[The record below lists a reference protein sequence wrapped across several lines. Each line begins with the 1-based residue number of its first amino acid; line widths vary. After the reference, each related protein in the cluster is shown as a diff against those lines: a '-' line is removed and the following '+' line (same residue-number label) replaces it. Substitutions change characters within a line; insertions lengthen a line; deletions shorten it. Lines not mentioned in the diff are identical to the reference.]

1 MSIKVVQAL
10 SPVHIVSRTTNN
22 FTTFQSI
29 SPTPDLLIP
38 QQTLEQGLEVELYA
52 AGNFSNTGTPTLQL
66 GFWFNTAATVLA
78 ANALTT
84 TVTTAVSWPWQAWYK
99 GRLTV
104 TTPGTAAT
112 WLGQGEV
119 KVGGSLTAWQSGFPA
134 PIPVTAAARTVTT
147 DTTAAR
153 AIGVG
158 AAWGTAS
165 SSNTITVDEFSCLL
179 ITGL

>member
-1 MSIKVVQAL
+1 MSIKIV
-10 SPVHIVSRTTNN
+10 SPLTPIHIVARTTNN

-29 SPTPDLLIP
+29 SPTPDLLIS
-38 QQTLEQGLEVELYA
+38 QQQLEQGLAVELFA
-52 AGNFSNTGTPTLQL
+52 AGNFSNTGTPTLQI

-84 TVTTAVSWPWQAWYK
+84 TVTGATSWPWQAWYK
-99 GRLTV
+99 GRLTL

-147 DTTAAR
+147 DTTTAR

-165 SSNTITVDEFSCLL
+165 VSNTITVDQFECLL
-179 ITGL
+179 ITGV